1 MTMRKC
7 STLAGIV
14 ALVAM
19 IGTAGCSQLGA
30 LRGKLAFREAN
41 TLYKAEN
48 YEAAIRKYQE
58 ALDRGC
64 SGGVCNPQQLSYS
77 YFYLASSYD
86 NLFRPVKKG
95 DPKND
100 ANLTKAVEFYETA
113 ADKIPDADP
122 QGKEYKKRALQYM
135 AIVYGAEKLNDPS
148 KAEPIVKRLIEMD
161 PNDPTNYYQMSKLY
175 EDAGDFENA
184 EAQLLKAREVKP
196 NDPEVYGQLARYYE
210 SRGQFDKQI
219 EAMTVRTQKEPNSP
233 EAHYRIAAAYWF
245 KTCTPPRDQCKPIA
259 AAPNLRAKYIQAGM
273 VEADKAL
280 GLRGDYIDAL
290 VYKGLLLRSQAYVE
304 PAKQGPLLDEA
315 NKLLERVKEIQEK
328 RKAEPP
334 PTKGATD

>member
-1 MTMRKC
+1 MRKC
-7 STLAGIV
+7 SSLAGIV

-19 IGTAGCSQLGA
+19 IGAAGCSQVGA
-30 LRGKLAFREAN
+30 LKGKLAFREAN

-58 ALDRGC
+58 ALDKGC
-64 SGGVCNPQQLSYS
+64 SGDICNPEELTYS
-77 YFYLASSYD
+77 YFFLASSYD
-86 NLFRPVKKG
+86 QMFRPVKKG

-113 ADKIPDADP
+113 AEKIPNS
-122 QGKEYKKRALQYM
+122 EYKKRALQYM
-135 AIVYGAEKLNDPS
+135 AVVYGAEKLNDPS
-148 KAEPIVKRLIEMD
+148 KAEPIIKRLIEMD
-161 PNDPTNYYQMSKLY
+161 PNDPQNYYQMSKLY

-196 NDPEVYGQLARYYE
+196 NDPEVYGQLARFYE

-219 EAMTVRTQKEPNSP
+219 EAMTVRTEKEPNSP

-259 AAPNLRAKYIQAGM
+259 AAPNVRAKYIQAGM
-273 VEADKAL
+273 AEADKAL
-280 GLRGDYIDAL
+280 SLRDDYIDAL

-315 NKLLERVKEIQEK
+315 NRLLEKVKEIQER
-328 RKAEPP
+328 RKAQPQ